1 MATIPTAYTWTVGEL
16 VTAAK
21 INSYLRD
28 AISFL
33 LAPPYA
39 ALQRTANQS
48 INNTATTNVGWD
60 SEVQDTDNAHSTVT
74 NNDRFT
80 GVTAGV
86 YESLTAIPW
95 VGNATGV
102 RELNFGVN
110 GTITY
115 AGSRLVPGSAVAF
128 VNPAAKLIAL
138 SVGDYMNIKVWQS
151 SGGALNIDQAF
162 ASGPTWDILWK
173 RT

>member
-1 MATIPTAYTWTVGEL
+1 MATVPTAYTWTVGEL

-21 INSYLRD
+21 LNAYLQA
-28 AISFL
+28 AIAFL
-33 LAPPYA
+33 LAPPYGA
-39 ALQRTANQS
+39 FQRTTSQS
-48 INNTATTNVGWD
+48 IGNSSTTPVGWD
-60 SEVQDTDNAHSTVT
+60 LEVADTDGAHSTVT

-80 GVTAGV
+80 CQTAGV
-86 YESLTAIPW
+86 YENLVAIPW

-110 GTITY
+110 GVTSY
-115 AGSRLVPGSAVAF
+115 AGSRLVPGSAVGF
-128 VNPAAKLIAL
+128 VNPAGKMLPL
-138 SVGDYMNIKVWQS
+138 SVGDYVNVKVWQS
-151 SGGALNIDQAF
+151 STVALSVDQTF